1 MLAPQQRLRL
11 RGQGK
16 GGASA
21 VCRHEVAFSSSK
33 KVSGNPL
40 PCSSLAGSETRT
52 TRREESREAQNQR
65 QIPSQTFQLRS
76 LWQACGV
83 SGRAVVSRCRYSVV
97 QILRLATAWCT
108 RCAFYH
114 VICSVLC
121 LRLGFVFMFRLSP
134 FFGRSFSEAP
144 FPL

>member
-83 SGRAVVSRCRYSVV
+83 SGRAVV

-114 VICSVLC
+114 VIYSVLC